1 MVKATEEMLKLP
13 GAVYPMPK
21 FYDDFYH
28 MSLPAASTEKL
39 LDLHAAR
46 IGDYSIR
53 NCG

>member
-1 MVKATEEMLKLP
+1 
-13 GAVYPMPK
+13 MPR
-21 FYDDFYH
+21 FYDDFFGAR
-28 MSLPAASTEKL
+28 LPQMVKKEL